1 MSSSH
6 SLEQSHRP
14 RAHCTQLFGDATP
27 FLTSKS
33 FWHFQ
38 NPLPQ
43 TPDEAR
49 RKNAPGEAAVQARQG
64 RASTTAPRWAGHSYA
79 GENDEAGVHEQKDL
93 CRWALALYRD
103 PFSTMR
109 PLSLLVW
116 GGYGAMKALAPHSG
130 FTLFLALV

>member
-64 RASTTAPRWAGHSYA
+64 RASTTAPCWAGHSYA
-79 GENDEAGVHEQKDL
+79 GENGEAGPHEQKDL
-93 CRWALALYRD
+93 GRWASALYRD
-103 PFSTMR
+103 PFSTKGS
-109 PLSLLVW
+109 LSLLLW
-116 GGYGAMKALAPHSG
+116 GGLLAKDASERHPE
-130 FTLFLALV
+130 